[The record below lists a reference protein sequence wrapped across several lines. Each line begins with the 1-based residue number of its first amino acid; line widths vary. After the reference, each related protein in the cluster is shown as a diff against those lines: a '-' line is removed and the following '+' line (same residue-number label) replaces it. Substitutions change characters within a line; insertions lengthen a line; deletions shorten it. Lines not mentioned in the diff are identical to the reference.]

1 MLGAV
6 TRVYVSVVLVTIVA
20 DNRDGVDEE
29 NVALCMQIVVA

>member
-20 DNRDGVDEE
+20 DNRDGVDEG